1 MISLVTKVPQ
11 WPSDVA
17 PKSISSHIFCFIFK
31 IFIYPFIFIFGCAG
45 SALPC
50 MGFPWLRE
58 PGLLCFKVREFL
70 TVVASLVTEHR
81 F

>member
-45 SALPC
+45 STLLC
-50 MGFPWLRE
+50 MPGCGEL
-58 PGLLCFKVREFL
+58 GLLCFKVREFL